1 MIREEEEC
9 VYPLG
14 VTVACKEFLM
24 KIDVAFGVYAWVS
37 QVGLDFDG
45 AVDVFVIEGFVEVS
59 AVAEYIKGGVP
70 AVDVPL
76 LWVIGVGKQVH
87 GGAMD
92 SFLSSTLRAF
102 VCTDV
107 ISRFSE

>member
-1 MIREEEEC
+1 MGLSVSREEFLEE
-9 VYPLG
+9 V
-14 VTVACKEFLM
+14 
-24 KIDVAFGVYAWVS
+24 DVAFSVYAWLGL
-37 QVGLDFDG
+37 VGLEFDG